1 MTDILKSVKDKFERL
16 ECAFREASTLRSLE
30 LEKRGFSRTDIR
42 EAMRLGLIEKQS
54 RGLYTLPMADITENH
69 ALVQATKRTSHA
81 RICLLSA
88 LKFHDLT
95 SQSPH
100 EVWIAIGRKDRK
112 PAYKSPPVH
121 VVRFSG
127 AAATEGIEKH
137 VIEGTTI
144 QVYSVAKTI
153 VDLFRYRNKL
163 GIDIAIE
170 ALREGW
176 GAKRFTIA
184 EINKIATACRAKAV
198 MAPYLE
204 SVIA

>member
-1 MTDILKSVKDKFERL
+1 MKTTKAEQL
-16 ECAFREASTLRSLE
+16 EAAFRDASTLRSSDLE
-30 LEKRGFSRTDIR
+30 RLGISRPYIQ
-42 EAMRLGLIEKQS
+42 EATRLGLIERQS
-54 RGLYTLPMADITENH
+54 RGLYTFPKADITENH
-69 ALVQATKRTSHA
+69 ALVQATKRTPNA

-95 SQSPH
+95 SQNPY

-112 PAYKSPPVH
+112 PAYESPPIQ

-127 AAATEGIEKH
+127 AASTEGVEQHI
-137 VIEGTTI
+137 IEGTTI
-144 QVYSVAKTI
+144 QIYSVAKTI

-176 GAKRFTIA
+176 SARRFSIA
-184 EINKIATACRAKAV
+184 EIDRIATACRAKAV

>member
-1 MTDILKSVKDKFERL
+1 MKTNKANQLKA
-16 ECAFREASTLRSLE
+16 AFQNASTLRSSD
-30 LEKRGFSRTDIR
+30 LEKFGISRSDIQ
-42 EAMRLGLIEKQS
+42 EATRLGLIERQS
-54 RGLYTLPMADITENH
+54 RGLYTLPKADITENH
-69 ALVQATKRTSHA
+69 ALVQATKRTPNA

-95 SQSPH
+95 SQNPH

-112 PAYKSPPVH
+112 PAYKSPPIH

-127 AAATEGIEKH
+127 TASTEGIEQH
-137 VIEGTTI
+137 IIEGTTI
-144 QVYSVAKTI
+144 QIYSVAKTI

-176 GAKRFTIA
+176 RTRRFTIA